1 MFELLELDI
10 NSFKGTTVLS
20 DTIIKFHFSYGCI
33 YKEKFI
39 YSSFIIKS
47 VLVAL
52 LVTQGVHIRL
62 VLSLLP
68 HQLLDHLLPNVQ
80 VLLVSVALDELPRV
94 CVDLLFAH
102 LLRKQLGQIL
112 SVIVTLGSRLLLLP
126 HRVEP
131 VQQTLV
137 DARRV
142 HLWLSLSW
150 PYLLRNLM
158 GILLAGLSF
167 QELLN
172 IIYLLTLPLHLLLL
186 QRIGLN
192 VDNLLL
198 LLLLH
203 FSLLLEVEQLG
214 EPIKLVLEVHVL

>member
-1 MFELLELDI
+1 M
-10 NSFKGTTVLS
+10 
-20 DTIIKFHFSYGCI
+20 
-33 YKEKFI
+33 
-39 YSSFIIKS
+39 
-47 VLVAL
+47 
-52 LVTQGVHIRL
+52 
-62 VLSLLP
+62 
-68 HQLLDHLLPNVQ
+68 PNVQ

-112 SVIVTLGSRLLLLP
+112 SVIVTLGSRLLLP

-186 QRIGLN
+186 QRIGLT